1 MSNVEWTEFYQGS
14 GDHQG
19 GIHGAKL
26 YQRYGWTDS
35 LLTSWLTSFAFIGI
49 IEKSAIDGQKQ
60 YHASLEKS
68 MRDYMK
74 QHASEFVMQGA
85 DGKPIPDEEPVHSA
99 GVESTNVEK
108 EVLVQP
114 DLAAARRKKVEE
126 DANAFQYALDRIV
139 TGGKALGSGI
149 WALVQWFGDML
160 GGLPGGRDL
169 ALLLLVFALLL
180 SNWWTYTAW
189 KSHKSQAKTQE
200 REARRA
206 ARLGFSP
213 VGTSVEDLQRMVDGA
228 VQKHLVGPS
237 ESGEVSGLGSQTAM
251 ILRQLNALEERII
264 TLRTGLVAADAVGEA
279 GLDDMHRHNPPASGE
294 LDTLE

>member
-1 MSNVEWTEFYQGS
+1 
-14 GDHQG
+14 
-19 GIHGAKL
+19 
-26 YQRYGWTDS
+26 
-35 LLTSWLTSFAFIGI
+35 
-49 IEKSAIDGQKQ
+49 
-60 YHASLEKS
+60 
-68 MRDYMK
+68 MK
-74 QHASEFVMQGA
+74 QHASEFAMQGA
-85 DGKPIPDEEPVHSA
+85 DGKPIPNEEPVPPA
-99 GVESTNVEK
+99 GIESTNVEK

-139 TGGKALGSGI
+139 TGGQALGSGL

-169 ALLLLVFALLL
+169 ALLLLVLVLLL

-189 KSHKSQAKTQE
+189 KSNKVQMKTQG

-206 ARLGFSP
+206 AGLGFSP
-213 VGTSVEDLQRMVDGA
+213 VGISAEDIQRMVDDA
-228 VQKHLVGPS
+228 VQKYLVGPS
-237 ESGEVSGLGSQTAM
+237 ESGEVGGLGSQTTV
-251 ILRQLNALEERII
+251 ILKQLNALEERII

-279 GLDDMHRHNPPASGE
+279 GLEEMHRHDPPVSGE